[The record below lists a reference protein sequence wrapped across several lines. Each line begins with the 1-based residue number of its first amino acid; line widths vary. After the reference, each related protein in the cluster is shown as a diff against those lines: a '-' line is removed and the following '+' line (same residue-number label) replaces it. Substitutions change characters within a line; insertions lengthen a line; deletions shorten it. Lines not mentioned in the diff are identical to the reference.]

1 MTTTD
6 DTAAGPA
13 TDIVDIGPECFA
25 YVDGSVL
32 CWKGRNYVP
41 QSEPF
46 EAGTVELVS
55 MDPPLLDACKERL
68 TDNVTV
74 HLVGGM
80 SVEGT
85 LHAVNDDL
93 TITVRD
99 RNRRYDI
106 AIAAIAILEGDRR

>member
-1 MTTTD
+1 MTTPEPTSD
-6 DTAAGPA
+6 IDIDGRGPV
-13 TDIVDIGPECFA
+13 VDSA
-25 YVDGSVL
+25 
-32 CWKGRNYVP
+32 
-41 QSEPF
+41 
-46 EAGTVELVS
+46 AGTVELVS

-74 HLVGGM
+74 HIIGGM

-85 LHAVNDDL
+85 LFAVNDDL